1 METYVQ
7 AFTNRFRKRFVFNLL
22 KCISWLFMVFFKGEH
37 NEAYDHEAFLGD
49 EAEQFASLTPE
60 EARVKLG
67 LVVDK
72 IDQDNDTLVT
82 EAELTRWIKETAQRS
97 VDRRTEEFWTRNNPG
112 GEKEISWDK
121 YRAIQYGFLTDSH
134 ITNEGGRWI
143 FYLDT
148 LSWLVK
154 FDIWFKYVIFDIFA
168 NGQI

>member
-1 METYVQ
+1 MIFIT
-7 AFTNRFRKRFVFNLL
+7 
-22 KCISWLFMVFFKGEH
+22 KGEH

-60 EARVKLG
+60 EARVKLA

-82 EAELTRWIKETAQRS
+82 EAELTKWIKETAQRS

-112 GEKEISWDK
+112 GESEISWDK